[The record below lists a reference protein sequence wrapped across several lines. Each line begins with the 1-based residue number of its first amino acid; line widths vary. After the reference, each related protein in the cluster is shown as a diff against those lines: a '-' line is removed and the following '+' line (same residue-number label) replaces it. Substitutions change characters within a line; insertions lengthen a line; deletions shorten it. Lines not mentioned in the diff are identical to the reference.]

1 MEMAQY
7 TRVVVAVGGGAV
19 TQNKN
24 WGLLRHGIVIHLDMS
39 VDDICARL
47 SADPAQL
54 EKQPLLR
61 GDDLEADL
69 RQILGE
75 RAEQYA
81 QADVVVKV
89 LPEDSVEAVVNKVCA
104 SILAF
109 IAANPPSWQEKEDTR
124 KSEGLVAAMA
134 ASAEAT
140 KNFVADVVNSDLDA
154 DSGAMLS
161 LGEAVPKT
169 DI

>member
-7 TRVVVAVGGGAV
+7 TRVVVATGGGAV

-54 EKQPLLR
+54 EKRPLLR
-61 GDDLEADL
+61 GDDPGADL
-69 RQILGE
+69 RQILDE

-89 LPEDSVEAVVNKVCA
+89 LPEDSVEVVVEKVCS
-104 SILAF
+104 SILAL
-109 IAANPPSWQEKEDTR
+109 IAANPPFWQEKADAR
-124 KSEGLVAAMA
+124 KAEGLVAAMA
-134 ASAEAT
+134 ANAEAA
-140 KNFVADVVNSDLDA
+140 KDFVADADSNA
-154 DSGAMLS
+154 DSGAMPS
-161 LGEAVPKT
+161 QGIAVPKA